1 MPFIETVEVFM
12 ATPKK
17 RLSRSKRGQRRS
29 HDALQAATVI
39 NCTNCGSMVLPHH
52 VCPSCGYY
60 KGKEIVAASQEATAA
75 Q

>member
-1 MPFIETVEVFM
+1 M

-17 RLSRSKRGQRRS
+17 RLSRAKRGQRRS
-29 HDALQAATVI
+29 HDALSPRTVN
-39 NCTNCGSMVLPHH
+39 NCPNCSSLVLPHH

-60 KGKEIVAASQEATAA
+60 KGKEIVAAAPEAAA

>member
-1 MPFIETVEVFM
+1 M

-17 RLSRSKRGQRRS
+17 RLSRSKRGMRRA
-29 HDALQAATVI
+29 HDFLTPATVI
-39 NCTNCGSMVLPHH
+39 SCANCSATVKPHH

-60 KGKEIVAASQEATAA
+60 KGKAIVTATEAAA

>member
-1 MPFIETVEVFM
+1 M

-17 RLSRSKRGQRRS
+17 RLSRAKRGQRRS
-29 HDALQAATVI
+29 HDALKPATVI
-39 NCTNCGSMVLPHH
+39 NCSNCEALVLPHH

-60 KGKEIVAASQEATAA
+60 KGKEIVAAAPEAAA

>member
-1 MPFIETVEVFM
+1 M

-17 RLSRSKRGQRRS
+17 RLSRSKRGQRRA
-29 HDALQAATVI
+29 HDAITPVTTV
-39 NCTNCGSMVLPHH
+39 NCANCGSVVKPHH

-60 KGKEIVAASQEATAA
+60 KGKEIVAAPQETATA

>member
-1 MPFIETVEVFM
+1 M

-17 RLSRSKRGQRRS
+17 RLSRSKRGMRRA
-29 HDALQAATVI
+29 HDFLTPLTVN
-39 NCTNCGSMVLPHH
+39 NCSNCSAIILPHH

-60 KGKEIVAASQEATAA
+60 KGKEIVSAPVQASA

>member
-1 MPFIETVEVFM
+1 M

-17 RLSRSKRGQRRS
+17 RLSRSKRGMRRA
-29 HDALQAATVI
+29 HDFLTGSVTV
-39 NCTNCGSMVLPHH
+39 NCSNCGSVAQPHH

-60 KGKEIVAASQEATAA
+60 KGKSVVTAKAQETTAA

>member
-1 MPFIETVEVFM
+1 M

-17 RLSRSKRGQRRS
+17 RLSRSKRGMRRA
-29 HDALQAATVI
+29 HDFLVPQTVNNCSNCAAI
-39 NCTNCGSMVLPHH
+39 VLPHH

-60 KGKEIVAASQEATAA
+60 KGKEIVAAPVQASA